1 MKKYLLALSIGPV
14 QGFIAAARRTRDL
27 WFGSYILSEVSK
39 AAAKALDDLKADL
52 IFPAPK
58 NKNLLAADSELQVT
72 NHIMALVS
80 EGFDP
85 EEEFAKCAKKAAR
98 KRWLSFAKSTL
109 ETVGREKIKYEI
121 WKEQVDDVLELYA
134 VWVP

>member
-1 MKKYLLALSIGPV
+1 MLKKYLLALSIGPV

-39 AAAKALDDLKADL
+39 AAAKALDDLKAEL

-72 NHIMALVS
+72 NHIMALVP
-80 EGFDP
+80 EDLDP
-85 EEEFAKCAKKAAR
+85 EKLADCAKTAAR
-98 KRWLSFAKSTL
+98 
-109 ETVGREKIKYEI
+109 
-121 WKEQVDDVLELYA
+121 
-134 VWVP
+134 